1 MTNDGRRS
9 GRARRG
15 VYRSL
20 GMGGAMAF
28 VLALLL
34 CAPQASAGK
43 AGVTLTAPYSG
54 VAYTATQT
62 TFSGIGCP
70 GTGNSSLIGPYF
82 SLKAGRGGGG
92 PEAVSQP
99 CASWVDEYH
108 QVDIWFGLNLTT
120 FTASTTITNDHVRF
134 HWVLTYYLLVNTT
147 WGGGSD
153 VSYAYAGVSVG
164 AWVYD
169 VTTGINTGSS
179 TAYDNFTYL
188 DDAKGT
194 QQISITP
201 YEVRLAMEVTVT
213 LVAGD
218 TYELYSY
225 VQSECRAETDGPLG
239 SNNNALAQVSWPGT
253 GPSGKLKSVTY

>member
-1 MTNDGRRS
+1 M
-9 GRARRG
+9 
-15 VYRSL
+15 
-20 GMGGAMAF
+20 
-28 VLALLL
+28 
-34 CAPQASAGK
+34 
-43 AGVTLTAPYSG
+43 
-54 VAYTATQT
+54 
-62 TFSGIGCP
+62 
-70 GTGNSSLIGPYF
+70 
-82 SLKAGRGGGG
+82 
-92 PEAVSQP
+92 
-99 CASWVDEYH
+99 
-108 QVDIWFGLNLTT
+108 
-120 FTASTTITNDHVRF
+120 RF

-225 VQSECRAETDGPLG
+225 VQSECRAETDGPWSLREITD
-239 SNNNALAQVSWPGT
+239 AVS
-253 GPSGKLKSVTY
+253 